1 MNSVILSL
9 FQLSRYRIV
18 KYQAKMFV
26 MINIFLCLVSISFIA
41 EDDHHMGLQLIINS
55 PNQLGILL
63 FFLMF
68 IYWKQQLFLF
78 FNFFK
83 ESKRENVKRLQIIE
97 DRLYMEE
104 YEDPHQQFWIQQ
116 AVDFKDLSRKLE
128 DSKLFCINQNLLA
141 VHRNDS
147 TDQILERINISGGQN
162 KDNRSNF
169 TNKSLINKFNL
180 KLHDI
185 NKEIEY
191 NQVSISDAQ
200 IKNYVVLIWTSTIL
214 YVIVGIFKVC
224 NSLFLDSY

>member
-1 MNSVILSL
+1 
-9 FQLSRYRIV
+9 
-18 KYQAKMFV
+18 
-26 MINIFLCLVSISFIA
+26 
-41 EDDHHMGLQLIINS
+41 
-55 PNQLGILL
+55 
-63 FFLMF
+63 
-68 IYWKQQLFLF
+68 
-78 FNFFK
+78 
-83 ESKRENVKRLQIIE
+83 
-97 DRLYMEE
+97 MEE
-104 YEDPHQQFWIQQ
+104 YEDPDQQFWIHQ
-116 AVDFKDLSRKLE
+116 AVDFNDLSKRLE
-128 DSKLFCINQNLLA
+128 DSKLFCINQNLLT

-200 IKNYVVLIWTSTIL
+200 IKNYVALIWTSTIL
-214 YVIVGIFKVC
+214 YVIVGIFKIC

>member
-1 MNSVILSL
+1 
-9 FQLSRYRIV
+9 
-18 KYQAKMFV
+18 MFV